1 MRYLKLSARLL
12 AAAMAATLAAAFAAA
27 QGAVPAAPGGSLA
40 GAPSADALLARLDA
54 NESFRSI
61 RYTGRMEITIG
72 GETREKD
79 MTAVAIAGSAGGGS
93 DKALIEF
100 TNPEDRG
107 IRYLKLGK
115 DLWMYFPKEQDT
127 VKISGHLLKE
137 GLMGSDVSYEDALE
151 SSDFKAK
158 YSASVIGSDEVDGRK
173 TWILE
178 LKAKVPTA
186 SYDRRVMWI
195 DAERFVQLKEE
206 MYAKSGMLL
215 KTSTTLAV
223 QRIGDR
229 WYGTS
234 VAMESK
240 LRKNTKTTF
249 TMQKIELDVP
259 LDSKQFTMAA
269 LTR

>member
-1 MRYLKLSARLL
+1 MRYVKQPAKSIVAAVMAVL
-12 AAAMAATLAAAFAAA
+12 AAAVLAA
-27 QGAVPAAPGGSLA
+27 QGS
-40 GAPSADALLARLDA
+40 APSAEQLLARLDA
-54 NESFRSI
+54 NESFKSI
-61 RYTGRMEITIG
+61 RYSGRMEITIG
-72 GETREKD
+72 GQTRVKE
-79 MTAVAIAGSAGGGS
+79 MTAVAMGA

-137 GLMGSDVSYEDALE
+137 GMMGSDVSYEDALE

>member
-12 AAAMAATLAAAFAAA
+12 AAAMAATLAAAFAGA
-27 QGAVPAAPGGSLA
+27 QGAAPGSSLA

>member
-1 MRYLKLSARLL
+1 MRTAGISAL
-12 AAAMAATLAAAFAAA
+12 AGLVAVLAIGTSATSAA
-27 QGAVPAAPGGSLA
+27 QASAPPA
-40 GAPSADALLARLDA
+40 GAPSADELLAKLDF
-54 NESFRSI
+54 NESFKSI
-61 RYTGRMEITIG
+61 RYSGRMEITID
-72 GETREKD
+72 GETRVKD
-79 MTAVAIAGSAGGGS
+79 LTAVAMGS
-93 DKALIEF
+93 DKALAEF

-107 IRYLKLGK
+107 TRFLKIGK
-115 DLWMYFPKEQDT
+115 DLWMYFPKEQGT

-137 GLMGSDVSYEDALE
+137 GMMGSDVSYEDALE
-151 SSDFKAK
+151 SSDYKAK
-158 YSASVIGSDEVDGRK
+158 YTARITGSDVIDGHK

-206 MYAKSGMLL
+206 MYAKSGKLL
-215 KTSTTLAV
+215 KTSSTLAV

-229 WYGTS
+229 WYAST
-234 VAMESK
+234 VVMESK

-249 TMQKIELDVP
+249 AMEKVELDVP
-259 LDSKQFTMAA
+259 LDPNQFTMAA